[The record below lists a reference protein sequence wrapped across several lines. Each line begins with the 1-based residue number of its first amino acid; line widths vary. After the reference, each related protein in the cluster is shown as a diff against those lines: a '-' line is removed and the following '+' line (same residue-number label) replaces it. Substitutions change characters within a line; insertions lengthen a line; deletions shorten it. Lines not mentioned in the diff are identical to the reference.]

1 MLDIKDNFSFLYL
14 DNECTLGCA
23 EVESQEHLLNCKP
36 IIDNCF
42 ELAEDIDVEYEDIVG
57 NIDRQIKFINLY
69 KSVMDTRKHL
79 MKTLIN

>member
-1 MLDIKDNFSFLYL
+1 MH
-14 DNECTLGCA
+14 TR
-23 EVESQEHLLNCKP
+23 EVELQEHLLNCKP

-69 KSVMDTRKHL
+69 KSVMDTRKQL

>member
-14 DNECTLGCA
+14 DNECTLGCD

-42 ELAEDIDVEYEDIVG
+42 ELAEDIDIEYLG
-57 NIDRQIKFINLY
+57 NIDR
-69 KSVMDTRKHL
+69 
-79 MKTLIN
+79 